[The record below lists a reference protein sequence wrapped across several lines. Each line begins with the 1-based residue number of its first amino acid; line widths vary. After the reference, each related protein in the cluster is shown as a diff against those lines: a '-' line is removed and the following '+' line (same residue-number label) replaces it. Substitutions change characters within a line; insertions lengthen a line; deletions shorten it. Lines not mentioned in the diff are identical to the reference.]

1 MHLVLAVPTPAFLRD
16 PAGAG
21 PLPPMLSPAA
31 ALYLPRSRPALRF
44 LLDATSRMPS
54 LWLLPLGCGQ
64 EPLSISCRGPY
75 LAVGHS
81 RLLVCILQ
89 RTVSSRTAFA
99 ATQSLGASCV
109 GTVITGRRDSGR
121 PCPRGACILDSRVR
135 AWSPVVIHHKRKA
148 RAAYQQEPPSAVG
161 RTEARECLA
170 VRPTRASDSRGT
182 EGRLREGPLREEGA
196 EQDKLVRC
204 EGQHRSQRGPRRGT
218 PSSVGA
224 YSPRSGVGTSL
235 SVCEMGASED
245 SDPRADPVSHA
256 PSPSPGMQ

>member
-1 MHLVLAVPTPAFLRD
+1 
-16 PAGAG
+16 
-21 PLPPMLSPAA
+21 
-31 ALYLPRSRPALRF
+31 
-44 LLDATSRMPS
+44 MPGS
-54 LWLLPLGCGQ
+54 EG
-64 EPLSISCRGPY
+64 
-75 LAVGHS
+75 
-81 RLLVCILQ
+81 
-89 RTVSSRTAFA
+89 
-99 ATQSLGASCV
+99 
-109 GTVITGRRDSGR
+109 
-121 PCPRGACILDSRVR
+121 
-135 AWSPVVIHHKRKA
+135 
-148 RAAYQQEPPSAVG
+148 
-161 RTEARECLA
+161 EAR
-170 VRPTRASDSRGT
+170 PQGSTRASDSRGT